1 MNNNVTGIRC
11 TKNQKKELKELMEK
25 YNMVGDDI
33 IKLMVNIMAT
43 SDIDKNIKPKV
54 CDVTFT
60 CRSKEKYVFQLLYK
74 VFKEKHNINGSV
86 LVEMLLD
93 YIR

>member
-11 TKNQKKELKELMEK
+11 TKKQKTELKELMEK
-25 YNMVGDDI
+25 YNLVGDDI

-43 SDIDKNIKPKV
+43 GIIDSDIKPKV

-60 CRSKEKYVFQLLYK
+60 CRSNEKYVFQLLYK
-74 VFKEKHNINGSV
+74 EFKEKHNINGSV
-86 LVEMLLD
+86 IVEMLLN